1 MENYID
7 IQYITNLINLGYEQK
22 DSITQIETLKTK
34 IILLLNT
41 NDVIIYDTVSTK
53 KNSHRFND
61 KITYIKVH
69 KEKLYIL
76 SG

>member
-41 NDVIIYDTVSTK
+41 NVGRRKVSQII
-53 KNSHRFND
+53 
-61 KITYIKVH
+61 
-69 KEKLYIL
+69 
-76 SG
+76 